1 MDALTPEAL
10 ALMRA
15 RARHRLIGAILL
27 VVLLVIGVPFLL
39 DQSVLDVPTPPPAAA
54 PGAALPSLRL
64 ADGASGTGATAVLP
78 GAPQRAPM
86 AGTPTVATVT
96 AASAASAG
104 TASSTPAPA
113 AGSGAADRPSAIPAE
128 APAVVPPLA
137 EVPAPA
143 AGKPTGRPV
152 LLLDG
157 HERDAR
163 NGAIPATPD
172 AKTPVKAE
180 VKADAKT
187 MPKAN
192 AQAEAKSEA
201 KSQAKSE
208 AKSEA
213 KSAAQPEA
221 KSEAKS
227 EARPEGKAVAKPEP
241 ASDERLIAKT
251 VARGWFVQ
259 YGVFF
264 EAPRAQALAARLSE
278 HGILISSEH
287 LHGPRGE
294 FTRLRSGPFNNRP
307 AADTVLARAHAL
319 GENAILVHQ

>member
-213 KSAAQPEA
+213 
-221 KSEAKS
+221 
-227 EARPEGKAVAKPEP
+227 RPEGKAVAKPEP